1 MCNDCD
7 IKAIKERLDD
17 ITPQVE
23 ELCCAICGK
32 SKDSTSSF
40 CKSCRDEM
48 DTAAVESQ
56 KLFDLDY
63 ESQLMTGKMPRRYL

>member
-1 MCNDCD
+1 MCNTCD
-7 IKAIKERLDD
+7 IKAIKERLDE

-23 ELCCAICGK
+23 ALCCDICGK

-40 CKSCRDEM
+40 CRSCRDEM